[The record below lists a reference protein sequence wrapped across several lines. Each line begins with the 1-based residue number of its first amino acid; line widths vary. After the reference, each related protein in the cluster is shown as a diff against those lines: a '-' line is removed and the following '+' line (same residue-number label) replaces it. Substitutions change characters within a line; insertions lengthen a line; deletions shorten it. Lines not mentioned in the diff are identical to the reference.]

1 MANPFSL
8 IIAGVDS
15 GANLLDLPAPS
26 ATTTPYVELG
36 SLSLTLS
43 GDNAPGAMNF
53 TVIQP
58 KTPSGTL
65 PWWRSGAVYDNARVQ
80 FFDSRYNATTPL
92 FLGYISNIQGEILEN
107 GIGTR
112 ATVQVTGA
120 TGWLQQ
126 TIIRN
131 GKTGIR
137 ATSFVDSFT
146 LGTSTSTDRDI
157 INGLLA
163 RVHTQVNDATT
174 REILNTAVISGSTRA
189 IYTGSAQV
197 IGKQTFKATTLQSAL
212 DAVAEEAGGVA
223 DVQYRFW
230 VDGDGRLNYGPKVA
244 ASTYATAPAEIVTDP
259 ASIQTGSTTTPTRLF
274 ARDLQ
279 VNLDHDNIVKGI
291 FVMADSAYARYDS
304 NQTFPTAPTNDP
316 YFRTYTGTYSR
327 NGAGLASRNGPLP
340 HEVFSAPK
348 IVKKSDRGTQI
359 GALARGTMTTRAQP
373 RRTVSFTIA
382 GGNLS
387 QTASPDWEYGY
398 SQGYPVAAATPYTLV
413 KAWLPG
419 QYVKLTAP
427 ALDLSSAIL
436 FIPTITMTF
445 AEGGGTYQVQYQ
457 IQADFRR
464 QYLKGLRG
472 LIAGE

>member
-8 IIAGVDS
+8 IVAGVDS

-26 ATTTPYVELG
+26 ALTTPYVDLG
-36 SLSLTLS
+36 SLTITLS
-43 GDNAPGAMNF
+43 GDGNGGSMQF
-53 TVIQP
+53 DVIET
-58 KTPSGTL
+58 KTPVAG

-92 FLGYISNIQGEILEN
+92 FLGYITGIEARMLEN
-107 GIGTR
+107 GLGSR
-112 ATVQVTGA
+112 ATVTCEDA
-120 TGWLQQ
+120 DGWLGK

-131 GKTGIR
+131 GTTGIR

-146 LGTSTSTDRDI
+146 LGSSTSTDRDI

-163 RVHTQVNDATT
+163 RVHTLVNDATT

-189 IYTGSAQV
+189 IYTGSAQT

-212 DAVAEEAGGVA
+212 DQVAEASGGIA
-223 DVQYRFW
+223 DVQYRYW
-230 VDGDGRLNYGPKVA
+230 IDGNGRLNYGPKTA
-244 ASTYATAPAEIVTDP
+244 APTYATAPAEIVTDP
-259 ASIQTGSTTTPTRLF
+259 ASVQKGSTTTPTRLL
-274 ARDLQ
+274 ARDLS
-279 VNLDHDNIVKGI
+279 VNLDHGDIVKGI
-291 FVMADSAYARYDS
+291 FVQADSAYARYDS
-304 NQTFPTAPTNDP
+304 NQTWPTAPTNDP

-327 NGAGLASRNGPLP
+327 NGAGLASRSGPLP

-348 IVKKSDRGTQI
+348 IVAKADRGVAI
-359 GALARGTMTTRAQP
+359 GSLARATMVTRGKP
-373 RRTVSFTIA
+373 VRSVSFTIA
-382 GGNLS
+382 GADLA

-436 FIPTITMTF
+436 YIPTITMTF

-472 LIAGE
+472 LIGGE